1 MSVLSNESGI
11 LSFFYKNSNNKSSN
25 TISISTNYLDFM
37 KNFALKLNK
46 DLNNQLQTIDLEETN
61 LIKKA
66 QKSIICIKCTLS
78 KLKTFILKYAFKNE
92 EEEILFFKEIKPG
105 ILSQLIYYIKIN
117 NIESKRPIGS
127 IEIQQNYFLHELE
140 KLTLYFNSHLEF
152 YRYYRMNSTFLDDNF
167 FVRGRE
173 DLHLHLDNL
182 MIYIDPE
189 FSTSQD
195 YMVAKIMAN
204 DRLEVYL
211 KTELDA
217 LSIKVSN
224 PAWGQVG
231 NLSSNIF
238 QWTDSKTAM
247 IELIYALC
255 ASGSINKGN
264 CEIKELTAYFEQI
277 FNVRLTDI
285 YRTFLEI
292 KGRTAQTK
300 YIDNLKIALLRKME
314 EEN

>member
-1 MSVLSNESGI
+1 MNHFV
-11 LSFFYKNSNNKSSN
+11 
-25 TISISTNYLDFM
+25 
-37 KNFALKLNK
+37 AKLNNN
-46 DLNNQLQTIDLEETN
+46 LNSQLQQVDLEEIK
-61 LIKKA
+61 LIDKA
-66 QKSIICIKCTLS
+66 QKSIVCIKSTLS
-78 KLKTFILKYAFKNE
+78 KLKTFILNYTFKNE

-117 NIESKRPIGS
+117 NIESKRPMGS
-127 IEIQQNYFLHELE
+127 SEIQQNYLLRELE

-231 NLSSNIF
+231 NLYNNTF
-238 QWTDSKTAM
+238 QWTDSKTAL

-255 ASGSINKGN
+255 ACGSINNGQ
-264 CEIKELTAYFEQI
+264 CEIRELTVFFEQI

-292 KGRTAQTK
+292 KGRTSTTK
-300 YIDNLKIALLRKME
+300 YIDSLKTALLRKME
-314 EEN
+314 EDY

>member
-1 MSVLSNESGI
+1 
-11 LSFFYKNSNNKSSN
+11 
-25 TISISTNYLDFM
+25 M
-37 KNFALKLNK
+37 KNFALKLNNN
-46 DLNNQLQTIDLEETN
+46 LNLQLQRIDLEENNIIT
-61 LIKKA
+61 KA
-66 QKSIICIKCTLS
+66 QKSIVCIKCTLS
-78 KLKTFILKYAFKNE
+78 KLKIFIMNYTFKNE

-105 ILSQLIYYIKIN
+105 ILSQLIYYVKIN
-117 NIESKRPIGS
+117 NIESKRPMGS
-127 IEIQQNYFLHELE
+127 LDIQQNYLFRELE

-152 YRYYRMNSTFLDDNF
+152 YRYYRMNSTFLDDKF
-167 FVRGRE
+167 FVRGKE
-173 DLHLHLDNL
+173 DSHLHLDNL

-195 YMVAKIMAN
+195 YLVAKIIAN
-204 DRLEVYL
+204 DRLEVHL
-211 KTELDA
+211 KTELEA
-217 LSIKVSN
+217 LSVKVSN
-224 PAWGQVG
+224 PAWGQG
-231 NLSSNIF
+231 SNLSNTMF
-238 QWTDSKTAM
+238 QWTDTKTAM

-300 YIDNLKIALLRKME
+300 YIDNLKTSLLRRME
-314 EEN
+314 EDN